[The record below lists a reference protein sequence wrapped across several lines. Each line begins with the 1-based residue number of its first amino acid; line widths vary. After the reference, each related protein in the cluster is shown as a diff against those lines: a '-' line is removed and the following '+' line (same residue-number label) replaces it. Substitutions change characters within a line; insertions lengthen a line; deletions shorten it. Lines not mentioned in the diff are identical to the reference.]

1 MRSRILAKM
10 EERCQGMVKNVK
22 ETRELSARILVE
34 DIHGGALSGDSS
46 DSDVRLILSK
56 SSLKL
61 CYPEFPAKRCFNS

>member
-1 MRSRILAKM
+1 VSAAGAGDSRESEMRSRILAKM

-46 DSDVRLILSK
+46 DSDVRLILSNM
-56 SSLKL
+56 
-61 CYPEFPAKRCFNS
+61 R